1 MREFPASPI
10 TAVIDEKPMYNLG
23 ESVGPDLTVADVLDP
38 ETLAELGRL
47 ALGYGPSAGQERLR
61 LLVAARHGVPADQVL
76 VTSGAAGALFL
87 LGLVYGDGEIVVGVP
102 CFPPVLDALRGMG
115 TRVETVRSRFEDGY
129 RLDLEA
135 FRAKLTAR
143 TRLAMFA
150 SPQNPSAVSLTE
162 AEVEQMLAAMS
173 RTCPEAVLLI
183 DETFREASYGD
194 ARPAASFGG
203 RDPRLV
209 TCASLSKA
217 YGVPGL
223 RIGWLTASDP
233 WVHDQL
239 RLAKFNSSVAC
250 GSVDE
255 FVAAR
260 VLERADQVLAARGAI
275 MAAARDI
282 TARWARA
289 HGAML
294 RWLRPEAGAFCSV
307 RLDPGLFGPAEL
319 DRFYGRLAQERILV
333 AQGPWFADA
342 ASIVR
347 LGIAYEPPDVLE
359 KALAV
364 IGTALQDSADGAGG
378 ERTER
383 TYRR

>member
-10 TAVIDEKPMYNLG
+10 TAVIDEKPTYNLG

-38 ETLAELGRL
+38 ETLAELGQV
-47 ALGYGPSAGQERLR
+47 ALGYCPSAGQEGLR
-61 LLVAARHGVPADQVL
+61 SLIAARHAVPASQVL
-76 VTSGAAGALFL
+76 ITSGAAGALFL
-87 LGLVYGDGEIVVGVP
+87 LGLLYGDGEIVVGVP
-102 CFPPVLDALRGMG
+102 CFPPVLDALRGLG

-129 RLDLEA
+129 HPDLEA
-135 FRAKLTAR
+135 FRARLTAR
-143 TRLAMFA
+143 TRLVMFA
-150 SPQNPSAVSLTE
+150 SPQNPSAISLTE

-194 ARPAASFGG
+194 ARPAASFAGH
-203 RDPRLV
+203 DPRLL

-217 YGVPGL
+217 HGVPGL

-233 WVHDQL
+233 AVYDQL
-239 RLAKFNSSVAC
+239 RLAKFNSSVSC
-250 GSVDE
+250 GCLDE

-260 VLERADQVLAARGAI
+260 VLAQADQLLAARGAI
-275 MAAARDI
+275 MATARDL
-282 TARWARA
+282 TARWVRA
-289 HGAML
+289 HEGLL

-307 RLDPGLFGPAEL
+307 RLEPGIFGPLEL
-319 DRFYGRLAQERILV
+319 DRFDGRLAQERILV
-333 AQGPWFADA
+333 GRGPWFADE

-347 LGIAYEPPDVLE
+347 LGIAYEPPDRLE

-364 IGTALQDSADGAGG
+364 IGTALQDSADGD
-378 ERTER
+378 
-383 TYRR
+383 